1 MFTKTEIRIL
11 ELFTSN
17 VTLSFTIRE
26 VSRLISKDLKI
37 VHTSIKKLLEKKY
50 LLKDKE
56 LFLNYKSN
64 IAELAF
70 IERIRAAA
78 FLAKNDLLNTYVSNF
93 IKKSKTKFFT
103 LMVFGSYASG
113 KQKKDSDIDLI
124 AITPDIGEGFE
135 RSLKSSFS
143 ARNLKL
149 HLTCID
155 QAGFLEM
162 LRKRDELNVVNASLN
177 NHLLLYGAE
186 QYYALLGERDVN

>member
-143 ARNLKL
+143 ASNLKL
-149 HLTCID
+149 DLTCTFVRI
-155 QAGFLEM
+155 
-162 LRKRDELNVVNASLN
+162 S
-177 NHLLLYGAE
+177 H
-186 QYYALLGERDVN
+186 

>member
-17 VTLSFTIRE
+17 ITSSFTIRE

-37 VHTSIKKLLEKKY
+37 VHSSIKQLLEKKY

-56 LFLNYKSN
+56 IFLNYKSN

-70 IERIRAAA
+70 IETLRAAA
-78 FLAKNDLLNTYVSNF
+78 FLAKNSLLNTYVGNF

-162 LRKRDELNVVNASLN
+162 LRKRDELNVVNESLN
-177 NHLLLYGAE
+177 NHILLYGAE
-186 QYYALLGERDVN
+186 QYYAMLEERDVN

>member
-17 VTLSFTIRE
+17 ITSSFTIRE

-37 VHTSIKKLLEKKY
+37 VHSSIKQLLEKKY

-56 LFLNYKSN
+56 IFLNYKSN

-162 LRKRDELNVVNASLN
+162 LRKRDELNVVNESLN
-177 NHLLLYGAE
+177 NHILLYGAE
-186 QYYALLGERDVN
+186 QYYAMLEERDVN

>member
-143 ARNLKL
+143 ASNLKL

-162 LRKRDELNVVNASLN
+162 QRKRDELNVVNASLN